1 MEYELVE
8 FLATNKNGKSVTKK
22 RYPKLYGKARK
33 REKQEQAEARQVER
47 DKLTL
52 KEKAARAVP
61 DSKEHKR
68 LLEQIEKA
76 KA

>member
-8 FLATNKNGKSVTKK
+8 FLTTVNGKTVTKK
-22 RYPKLYGKARK
+22 RYPKLYGKWRK
-33 REKQEQAEARQVER
+33 QEKREQAEARQAEH

-68 LLEQIEKA
+68 LLEQIEKG
-76 KA
+76 KN